1 MAKKGDVVTITGQDE
16 MIEHFANIGSEGVVI
31 FEDYHPLFDGY
42 HIVAFTDGQVFPNGQ
57 SLQAIADE
65 LLEVTGSVSEE
76 EVEALEIITGFV
88 DEE

>member
-1 MAKKGDVVTITGQDE
+1 MAKKGDVVTVTGQDRL
-16 MIEHFANIGSEGVVI
+16 IEHFAEIGSEGVVI
-31 FEDYHPLFDGY
+31 FEDYHPLLPDY

-57 SLQAIADE
+57 PLQAIQDG

-76 EVEALEIITGFV
+76 EVEALEVLSGFL